1 MVEVDIINTGFK
13 TLAMLLIVLALLIL
27 VLYVVKR
34 FILLRRGESKNALIR
49 VLSSLHLS
57 PKERIEVIEVSG
69 EKFLLGVTPVNIN
82 FLARL
87 NDVNGEK
94 KE

>member
-13 TLAMLLIVLALLIL
+13 TLAMLLIVLALLIF

-34 FILLRRGESKNALIR
+34 VILLRRGVSKNALIR

-57 PKERIEVIEVSG
+57 PKERIEIIEVSG
-69 EKFLLGVTPVNIN
+69 EKFLLGVTPANIN

-87 NDVNGEK
+87 NDANGEK

>member
-1 MVEVDIINTGFK
+1 MVESGIIGTGFK
-13 TLAMLLIVLALLIL
+13 TLAMLLIVLALLIF

-34 FILLRRGESKNALIR
+34 VMLLRRGERKNALIK
-49 VLSSLHLS
+49 VLSSLYLS
-57 PKERIEVIEVSG
+57 PKERLEVIEVSG
-69 EKFLLGVTPVNIN
+69 EKFLLGVTPANIN

-87 NDVNGEK
+87 NHVNGEE

>member
-1 MVEVDIINTGFK
+1 MVEVDIINTGLK
-13 TLAMLLIVLALLIL
+13 TLAMLLIVLAVLIF

-34 FILLRRGESKNALIR
+34 VMLLRRGASKNALIR

-57 PKERIEVIEVSG
+57 PKERIEIIEVSG